1 MIATIQP
8 SAAHGRMTAPPS
20 KSMAHR
26 LLICAALAE
35 GTSVIRNI
43 ELSQDILA
51 TIDCLKALGADV
63 SCEDGKAFVQG
74 MAMRRDDPEKAAER
88 MSTTGTSAAGTPEAF
103 EPAILPCRESGSTL
117 RFLIP
122 LCLLNDLPYTLTG
135 SRRLFERP
143 LKVYEN
149 ICKAQGLLWE
159 KGENCLRIAGILAAG
174 EYEIPGNV
182 SSQFISGLLFA
193 LPLLEKDSRIRLIR
207 PVVSRPY
214 IDMTVQALRIFGV
227 QTAWEGDD
235 TIVIP
240 GGQKYHPQD
249 VCVEGDYSNAV
260 FFDAL
265 NLLGGDVVLE
275 GLSEDS
281 LQGDRIYRQYFD
293 RIGRGFADIDLTDC
307 PDLGPILMVLAAM
320 RHGAGFTGT
329 ARLKHKESDRGAAMK
344 EELEKAGARVEL
356 ADNEIRVQA
365 GVKAP
370 EQILQGH
377 GDHRVV
383 MALAVL
389 LTGVGGSIRGAEAV
403 GKSLPDF
410 WERLTGIGVKVSLQ
424 TELKTE

>member
-26 LLICAALAE
+26 MLICAALAE

-51 TIDCLKALGADV
+51 TIDCLKALGAEI
-63 SCEDGKAFVQG
+63 SCEDGRALV
-74 MAMRRDDPEKAAER
+74 R
-88 MSTTGTSAAGTPEAF
+88 GTAITEADR
-103 EPAILPCRESGSTL
+103 AVLPCRESGSTL

-122 LCLLNDLPYTLTG
+122 LCLLSGIPYTLTG
-135 SRRLFERP
+135 KGRLFERP
-143 LKVYEN
+143 LKVYEK
-149 ICKAQGLLWE
+149 ICKEQGLLWE
-159 KGENCLRIAGILAAG
+159 KGENCLRIAGTLTAG

-193 LPLLEKDSRIRLIR
+193 LPLLEGDSRICLIR

-214 IDMTVQALRIFGV
+214 IDMTMQALRTFSV

-240 GGQKYHPQD
+240 GGQKYHSQD

-293 RIGRGFADIDLTDC
+293 RIESGYAEIDLTDC

-320 RHGAGFTGT
+320 RHGARFTGT
-329 ARLKHKESDRGAAMK
+329 ARLKLKESDRGAAMK
-344 EELEKAGARVEL
+344 EELERVGARVEL
-356 ADNEIRVQA
+356 ASNESRVAA

-370 EQILQGH
+370 EVMLQGH
-377 GDHRVV
+377 GDHRIV

-389 LTGVGGSIRGAEAV
+389 LTKVGGSIRGAEAV
-403 GKSLPDF
+403 RKSLPDF
-410 WERLTGIGVKVSLQ
+410 WDRLAGLGVKVSLH
-424 TELKTE
+424 TEPGKE

>member
-20 KSMAHR
+20 KSMAH
-26 LLICAALAE
+26 
-35 GTSVIRNI
+35 
-43 ELSQDILA
+43 LSQDILA
-51 TIDCLKALGADV
+51 TIDCLKALGAEI
-63 SCEDGKAFVQG
+63 SCEDGRALVRG
-74 MAMRRDDPEKAAER
+74 MAMRRDAPEKAAER

-143 LKVYEN
+143 LKV
-149 ICKAQGLLWE
+149 CKEQGLFWKKEGNRLE
-159 KGENCLRIAGILAAG
+159 TAGILAAG

-214 IDMTVQALRIFGV
+214 IDMTVQALRIFGVQTLRIFGV

-320 RHGAGFTGT
+320 RHGARFTGT
-329 ARLKHKESDRGAAMK
+329 ARLKLKESDRGAAMK

-410 WERLTGIGVKVSLQ
+410 WERMAGIGVKVSLQ
-424 TELKTE
+424 AELKTE

>member
-1 MIATIQP
+1 M
-8 SAAHGRMTAPPS
+8 
-20 KSMAHR
+20 
-26 LLICAALAE
+26 
-35 GTSVIRNI
+35 
-43 ELSQDILA
+43 
-51 TIDCLKALGADV
+51 
-63 SCEDGKAFVQG
+63 
-74 MAMRRDDPEKAAER
+74 
-88 MSTTGTSAAGTPEAF
+88 
-103 EPAILPCRESGSTL
+103 
-117 RFLIP
+117 
-122 LCLLNDLPYTLTG
+122 
-135 SRRLFERP
+135 
-143 LKVYEN
+143 
-149 ICKAQGLLWE
+149 
-159 KGENCLRIAGILAAG
+159 
-174 EYEIPGNV
+174 
-182 SSQFISGLLFA
+182 
-193 LPLLEKDSRIRLIR
+193 PLLEKDSRIRLIR

-265 NLLGGDVVLE
+265 NLIGGDVILE
-275 GLSEDS
+275 GLDEES

-320 RHGAGFTGT
+320 RHGARFTGT

-389 LTGVGGSIRGAEAV
+389 LTKVGGSIRGAEAV
-403 GKSLPDF
+403 RKSLPDF
-410 WERLTGIGVKVSLQ
+410 WERMAGIGVKVSLQ
-424 TELKTE
+424 AELKTE

>member
-63 SCEDGKAFVQG
+63 SCEDGKALV
-74 MAMRRDDPEKAAER
+74 R
-88 MSTTGTSAAGTPEAF
+88 GTKIRETDL
-103 EPAILPCRESGSTL
+103 AIPSCRGADQTVLSCRESGSTL
-117 RFLIP
+117 RFMFP
-122 LCLLNDLPYTLTG
+122 LCLLNGLPYVLTG
-135 SRRLFERP
+135 SGRLFERP
-143 LKVYEN
+143 LKVYEM
-149 ICKAQGLLWE
+149 ICKEQGLFWKKEGNRLE
-159 KGENCLRIAGILAAG
+159 TAGILAAG

-265 NLLGGDVVLE
+265 NLIGGDVILE
-275 GLSEDS
+275 GLDEES

-320 RHGAGFTGT
+320 RHGARFTGT

-389 LTGVGGSIRGAEAV
+389 LTKVGGSIRGAEAV

-410 WERLTGIGVKVSLQ
+410 WERMAGIGVKVSLQ
-424 TELKTE
+424 AELKTE

>member
-63 SCEDGKAFVQG
+63 SCEDGKALV
-74 MAMRRDDPEKAAER
+74 R
-88 MSTTGTSAAGTPEAF
+88 GTKIRETDHAIPSCREADQ
-103 EPAILPCRESGSTL
+103 AVLPCRESGSTL
-117 RFLIP
+117 RFMFP
-122 LCLLNDLPYTLTG
+122 LCLLNGLPYVLTG
-135 SRRLFERP
+135 SGRLFERP
-143 LKVYEN
+143 LKVYEM
-149 ICKAQGLLWE
+149 ICKEQGLFWKKEGNRLE
-159 KGENCLRIAGILAAG
+159 TAGILAAG

-320 RHGAGFTGT
+320 RHGARFTGT

-356 ADNEIRVQA
+356 ADNEIRVQT

-389 LTGVGGSIRGAEAV
+389 LTKVGGSIRGAEAV
-403 GKSLPDF
+403 RKSLPDF
-410 WERLTGIGVKVSLQ
+410 WDRLAGLGVKVSLQ
-424 TELKTE
+424 T

>member
-63 SCEDGKAFVQG
+63 SCEDGKALV
-74 MAMRRDDPEKAAER
+74 R
-88 MSTTGTSAAGTPEAF
+88 GTAIPEADQTVISCRG
-103 EPAILPCRESGSTL
+103 ADQTVLSCRESGSTL
-117 RFLIP
+117 RFMFP
-122 LCLLNDLPYTLTG
+122 LCLLNGLPYVLTG
-135 SRRLFERP
+135 SGRLFERP
-143 LKVYEN
+143 LKVYEM
-149 ICKAQGLLWE
+149 ICKEQGLFWKKEGNRLE
-159 KGENCLRIAGILAAG
+159 TAGILAAG

-227 QTAWEGDD
+227 QTAWGGDD

-265 NLLGGDVVLE
+265 NLIGGDVILE
-275 GLSEDS
+275 GLDEES

-320 RHGAGFTGT
+320 RHGAKFTGT

-410 WERLTGIGVKVSLQ
+410 WERMAGIGVKVSLQ

>member
-1 MIATIQP
+1 M
-8 SAAHGRMTAPPS
+8 
-20 KSMAHR
+20 
-26 LLICAALAE
+26 
-35 GTSVIRNI
+35 
-43 ELSQDILA
+43 
-51 TIDCLKALGADV
+51 
-63 SCEDGKAFVQG
+63 
-74 MAMRRDDPEKAAER
+74 
-88 MSTTGTSAAGTPEAF
+88 
-103 EPAILPCRESGSTL
+103 
-117 RFLIP
+117 
-122 LCLLNDLPYTLTG
+122 
-135 SRRLFERP
+135 
-143 LKVYEN
+143 
-149 ICKAQGLLWE
+149 
-159 KGENCLRIAGILAAG
+159 
-174 EYEIPGNV
+174 
-182 SSQFISGLLFA
+182 
-193 LPLLEKDSRIRLIR
+193 PLLEKDSRIRLIR

-320 RHGAGFTGT
+320 RHGARFTGT

-389 LTGVGGSIRGAEAV
+389 LTKVGGSIRGAEAV
-403 GKSLPDF
+403 RKSLPDF
-410 WERLTGIGVKVSLQ
+410 WDRLAGLGVKVSLH
-424 TELKTE
+424 TEPGKE